1 MKNEM
6 MTPDEKRKWA
16 KKVGI
21 VTAII
26 GAVIFI
32 ALLIIPMVL

>member
-1 MKNEM
+1 MKSTM

-21 VTAII
+21 ITGII